1 MNHSISIFNA
11 EIRIY
16 DGLYSLN
23 DIHRAA
29 GCGAGRRPPRFLR
42 TKRAQALIEEIEN
55 SSAKRRKA
63 VVILKGHNSG
73 TYACEE
79 LAYAYAM
86 WVSVEYHLAVLRAF
100 GALLG
105 APAGGG
111 GGLTVLMTIE
121 GDPAKSPE
129 SIHTILPRWRVVP
142 MRDLGTLTRLVLDG
156 LGASK
161 NVRY

>member
-29 GCGAGRRPPRFLR
+29 GGGEKRRPPRFLR

-55 SSAKRRKA
+55 SADTQSRA
-63 VVILKGHNSG
+63 VVILQGRNGG
-73 TYACEE
+73 TYACKE
-79 LAYAYAM
+79 LAYAYAL
-86 WVSVEYHLAVLRAF
+86 WTSVKFHLAVLRAF
-100 GALLG
+100 DALLG
-105 APAGGG
+105 APAGG

-121 GDPAKSPE
+121 GDPAKPPE
-129 SIHTILPRWRVVP
+129 NIHAILPRWRVVP

-161 NVRY
+161 NVRH